1 MARPPSR
8 HPTDTELE
16 ILHVLWRAGPAT
28 LGAVHDELLKGREVA
43 KTTVATMLKLM
54 LDKRLV
60 RRVEGRRGYL
70 WSAAVS
76 RQKTAS
82 DMLGKLIAGVFD
94 GSAQRMV
101 AHLVEAGEITEAEL
115 DQMGRLV
122 RHKRGA
128 VKHKKGKPGAP

>member
-16 ILHVLWRAGPAT
+16 ILHVLWRTGPAA
-28 LGAVHDELLKGREVA
+28 LGAIHDELLKGRDVA

-60 RRVEGRRGYL
+60 RRVEGPRGYL

-82 DMLGKLIAGVFD
+82 EMLGKLIAGVFD

-101 AHLVEAGEITEAEL
+101 AHLVEAGEISRQEL
-115 DQMGRLV
+115 DELSRLV
-122 RHKRGA
+122 SRQRKAAKRSQ
-128 VKHKKGKPGAP
+128 KKR